1 MYRKMFITRPI
12 VSLVFILREL
22 FWLNLLKS
30 VSYIIK
36 KNVKNSDKNIDS
48 ESSRERHHVDEYTPR
63 KQNCM
68 RFIDRCSTS
77 NFEPR

>member
-36 KNVKNSDKNIDS
+36 KK
-48 ESSRERHHVDEYTPR
+48 R
-63 KQNCM
+63 KEL
-68 RFIDRCSTS
+68 R
-77 NFEPR
+77 